1 MLIGSIY
8 ILYFEDMN
16 GRIPTQESETFTQNN
31 NKQRDKQQEYI
42 RWDLL
47 IDRNLLNKIINER
60 LNKQEHL

>member
-1 MLIGSIY
+1 
-8 ILYFEDMN
+8 MN